1 MTLLKFIYYVP
12 YVSSLFPFYFWVASI
27 LGLPRWRSGKEST
40 CQCRRREGCRFD
52 RWVRKIP
59 WRRKWQP
66 TAVFLSGK
74 SHGQRSL
81 AGYSQSMGGRKES
94 DTTERLTFLL
104 SADIC
109 LPQSHWPVS
118 PSAWHALPPDSL
130 HLYPFTAFIFCWNI
144 IFSEWFFLTCLSKIG
159 ISNIFSLITLLH
171 FSMSSTLSRWDEG
184 LFFSTPLCP

>member
-1 MTLLKFIYYVP
+1 MPLTLYPLCHLPHSCSNGGSDCKQTSWNVGDQG
-12 YVSSLFPFYFWVASI
+12 SI
-27 LGLPRWRSGKEST
+27 PRSGKSLW
-40 CQCRRREGCRFD
+40 EG
-52 RWVRKIP
+52 
-59 WRRKWQP
+59 WQP